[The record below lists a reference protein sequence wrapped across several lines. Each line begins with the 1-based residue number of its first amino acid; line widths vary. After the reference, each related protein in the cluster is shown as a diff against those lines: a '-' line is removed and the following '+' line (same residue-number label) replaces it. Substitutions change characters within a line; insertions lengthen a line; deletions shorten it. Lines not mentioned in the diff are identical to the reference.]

1 MRKRVLGL
9 IAVGVTALMTS
20 CAVSLPVAVSEVGVG
35 SKTGKSETIILF
47 GSIYLNADYSVAEA
61 AEAGKIKGGISTV
74 DEKTTN
80 YILFAKKELIVTG
93 E

>member
-35 SKTGKSETIILF
+35 SKTGKSAIFL
-47 GSIYLNADYSVAEA
+47 
-61 AEAGKIKGGISTV
+61 
-74 DEKTTN
+74 
-80 YILFAKKELIVTG
+80 
-93 E
+93 

>member
-1 MRKRVLGL
+1 MKRRILGL

-20 CAVSLPVAVSEVGVG
+20 CAVTMPVAVSEQPVG
-35 SKTGKSETIILF
+35 SKTGVSESIVLF
-47 GSIYLNADYSVAEA
+47 GSIFLNGDYGVADA
-61 AEAGKIKGGISTV
+61 AANGKIKGGVSTV

-80 YILFAKKELIVTG
+80 YVIFVKKEIIITG